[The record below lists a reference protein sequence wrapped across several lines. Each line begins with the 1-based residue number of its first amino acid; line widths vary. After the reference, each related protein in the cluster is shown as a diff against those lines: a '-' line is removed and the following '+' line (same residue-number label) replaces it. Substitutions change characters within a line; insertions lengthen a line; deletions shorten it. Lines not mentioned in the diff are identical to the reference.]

1 MKVLSNVLTSLF
13 AVFVMTSVSPAMAE
27 TTKTW
32 NEQEVLSISDNLSNA
47 ARRLRVECRSSP
59 PKYFEET
66 SSFHLVFRYH
76 VRHFVSVAYQLN
88 NALEDGQGEAATY
101 PIYQTLA
108 GMRSDLTGYAQMKGG
123 AWPPVQKAVAE
134 VDKYL
139 IELGAYYSKQ

>member
-1 MKVLSNVLTSLF
+1 MKNLSKVLTSLF
-13 AVFVMTSVSPAMAE
+13 AVFILTSVNATIAE

-76 VRHFVSVAYQLN
+76 VRHFLSVAYQLN

-101 PIYQTLA
+101 PMYQTLA
-108 GMRSDLTGYAQMKGG
+108 GMRGDLTDYAQMKGG
-123 AWPPVQKAVAE
+123 AWVPVQKAVAE
-134 VDKYL
+134 VDKHL
-139 IELGAYYSKQ
+139 TALGAYYSEE